1 MKFSDLQRKLL
12 ISVGLVL
19 AFLVPLAIRVLNLQ
33 VPVEFLFALIMMYLV
48 YVVSTLINTK
58 EEIEGDV
65 GKIVLVEAEI
75 EGDIGK
81 ICKQIE
87 GSGLDLIDSDKLS
100 YIKAKLEENRGDV
113 WFFNI
118 PLGRIRTDEG
128 FEVFVASAAR
138 NPYTKN
144 IVFLLDKEAVKG
156 IWDEHVAPRIKNL
169 STNTNISVKWMKTDK
184 HLAFMLLC
192 GSKDIFTFLLEEP
205 FIAETPKGAQTMALI
220 HIGEKPEFFAK
231 FAEIFEKNIL
241 TAES

>member
-1 MKFSDLQRKLL
+1 M
-12 ISVGLVL
+12 
-19 AFLVPLAIRVLNLQ
+19 AFLVPLAIRVFNLQ

-58 EEIEGDV
+58 EEIEGDF

-75 EGDIGK
+75 EGDLGK
-81 ICKQIE
+81 ICRQIE

-128 FEVFVASAAR
+128 FEVFIASAAR

-144 IVFLLDKEAVKG
+144 IIFLLNKAAVKD
-156 IWDEHVAPRIKNL
+156 IWDAHVKSRIDALK
-169 STNTNISVKWMKTDK
+169 TNTTISVKWINTDK

-205 FIAETPKGAQTMALI
+205 FIVETPKGAQTMALI
-220 HIGEKPEFFAK
+220 HIGQKPEFFAR
-231 FAEIFEKNIL
+231 FQEIFEKYQL
-241 TAES
+241 LAEA

>member
-1 MKFSDLQRKLL
+1 MKFTDLQRKLL
-12 ISVGLVL
+12 IGVGLAL

-81 ICKQIE
+81 ICRHIE
-87 GSGLDLIDSDKLS
+87 GSGVELITPDKLYS
-100 YIKAKLEENRGDV
+100 IKERVDENKGDI

-128 FEVFVASAAR
+128 FEFFIGAAAR

-144 IVFLLDKEAVKG
+144 IIFILNKSVAG
-156 IWDEHVAPRIKNL
+156 IWTECVQPKINVLK
-169 STNTNISVKWMKTDK
+169 TNTNITVKWMTTEK
-184 HLAFMLLC
+184 HLAFMFLK
-192 GSKDIFTFLLEEP
+192 GSREVFIFFLEEP
-205 FIAETPKGAQTMALI
+205 FIVETPKGAQTMAWVRITQRPDFL
-220 HIGEKPEFFAK
+220 AK
-231 FAEIFEKNIL
+231 FEEIFEKNL
-241 TAES
+241 LSSES